1 MDLTTKEQPAIVPM
15 GTDSLFFN
23 EAKFALAEK
32 VAGIFAGSTMV
43 PEHFQENIGNC
54 LIALNYASRINA
66 DPFMLM
72 QNMYIVYGRPGLE
85 GKLVIALVNQ
95 CGRFEPLEF
104 VEDEGLCDGKK
115 ENGLGCI
122 ARAREMKS
130 GKVLEGVKIDWAMVK
145 AEGWLGKKGSK
156 WMTMPQQMF
165 RYRSAAF
172 FARAYC
178 PEVLLGMQTREE
190 LQDITDLARGADG
203 TYATGEDL
211 KGKTQDKID
220 ALKERDT
227 SLDRQHEKN
236 LEYRRVVAAADSL
249 AKLAAK
255 KVAEGQPTIE
265 KPITGEQLDAA
276 VGSAH
281 DADDPEAKIWDEKYW
296 KDRRTGN
303 GKTTGFA
310 SYINSRLDELQHA
323 PAEVMAR
330 LITKWYSHYKA
341 PFPTLKPL
349 NPGQDKDED
358 PKTAH
363 SSSEPPPDDG
373 PPPWETGE
381 NEGEGK
387 SSTINRTGFPEI
399 DQALDALGPD
409 GPEIYDRAKNNVGYP
424 NGAHTTEMAVEI
436 ATEMSAIVDREGSR

>member
-236 LEYRRVVAAADSL
+236 LEYRRVVAAAAAADSL

-255 KVAEGQPTIE
+255 KVAEEPTIE
-265 KPITGEQLDAA
+265 KPRSLTPLLEALTTLTTQRLRYGMRNTGRTAEQAM
-276 VGSAH
+276 G
-281 DADDPEAKIWDEKYW
+281 
-296 KDRRTGN
+296 
-303 GKTTGFA
+303 
-310 SYINSRLDELQHA
+310 
-323 PAEVMAR
+323 
-330 LITKWYSHYKA
+330 
-341 PFPTLKPL
+341 KPL
-349 NPGQDKDED
+349 GLLLILIADWMN
-358 PKTAH
+358 
-363 SSSEPPPDDG
+363 
-373 PPPWETGE
+373 
-381 NEGEGK
+381 
-387 SSTINRTGFPEI
+387 SSTLQPRSWP
-399 DQALDALGPD
+399 
-409 GPEIYDRAKNNVGYP
+409 
-424 NGAHTTEMAVEI
+424 
-436 ATEMSAIVDREGSR
+436 GS